1 MFRKG
6 GSAGEG
12 ITSGLSAPRQ
22 GYEGGKTVEEL
33 NYKSPLGL
41 KFTEMDLSKFKDSD
55 IDIRN
60 ANPEQLLEMARKY
73 SYQAPPMAPD
83 NSLRDFKID
92 FGLDLVSRT
101 PGGNIFQTAGAA
113 AKDPFARFK
122 ESRAAYNK
130 GVQDRA
136 ITKYNSQTGMFDTL
150 LGAQA
155 KILGS
160 DGGSKMFAKQANDA
174 EIQSIMGELFQLQT
188 IQSDPDTALDEN
200 EFNQQQAILM
210 QRLQGYTGKNPAVQ
224 SLFGNKEQADIV
236 IAGIQQDITN
246 SEKEITII
254 NAQGEEEI
262 VIEGEYAA
270 ENPKYV
276 GEETARRYIELYN
289 QMVKDSIGLPQQKA
303 EGGRIG
309 YSAGNMVEDQITEV
323 SETETMPQGGGADMA
338 SDNLSYD
345 ELRARL
351 PKEISDDIVSILAES
366 PQALIMFSEIQTQT
380 DVDEFNMTY
389 GVNLSL
395 PSGA

>member
-1 MFRKG
+1 MNRIMKRPMFRKG

-12 ITSGLSAPRQ
+12 ITSGLAPRQ
-22 GYEGGKTVEEL
+22 GYNTNENNTVKQ
-33 NYKSPLGL
+33 N
-41 KFTEMDLSKFKDSD
+41 DLSKVDL
-55 IDIRN
+55 RN
-60 ANPEQLLEMARKY
+60 MDMQQIKNLADRM
-73 SYQAPPMAPD
+73 SFQAPPMAPD

-276 GEETARRYIELYN
+276 GEETARRYIALYN
-289 QMVKDSIGLPQQKA
+289 QMIKDSIGLPESKA

-380 DVDEFNMTY
+380 DVDEFNMAY